1 MNAAVSITL
10 VDQKLTRPPTQ
21 RLFVDVQLRNDDPA
35 PRWVLIPEL
44 LPVDAGGGI
53 DKLEQLSASAGQTS
67 VTIGRF
73 SGRAATYGIK
83 LAPGARVTLRKLE
96 LSWWHE
102 DPKQKE
108 IAFDVRL
115 ASDVMLGDKNIA
127 TWFDKDPAISG
138 AADVDMASAK
148 PTRKFDSPTGDE
160 VPLAPTKP
168 TSAPVKLTVP

>member
-21 RLFVDVQLRNDDPA
+21 RLFVDVQLRNDDPV

-53 DKLEQLSASAGQTS
+53 DKLEQLSASAGQNN

-73 SGRAATYGIK
+73 SGRAATYGVK

-102 DPKQKE
+102 DPKQKD

-115 ASDVMLGDKNIA
+115 ASDVMLGTQNIA
-127 TWFDKDPAISG
+127 GWFDKDPAISG
-138 AADVDMASAK
+138 AADVDMASAR
-148 PTRKFDSPTGDE
+148 PTRKLDSPTGGE
-160 VPLAPTKP
+160 VPLVPTKP
-168 TSAPVKLTVP
+168 TSAPIKLSVP